1 MQASIAQSRKRRR
14 FATRQ
19 TQVVARSSRR
29 RLCRSI
35 RLRLHRRR
43 RRRSGDRTR
52 ADGWG
57 SRVMMKRLFAAAVLV
72 PFGLVAQIPATTA
85 ARRVPTVL
93 PIDRVAAVVGDQTL
107 LWSDVLTSIN
117 QRRAQGMQLPPD
129 SGGQAALARQVL
141 NELVDEEILVQKAKE
156 MKLEVVESEI
166 TSAADR
172 QIKQVRSQFPSDEA
186 YRDEL
191 RKAGLGNPDE
201 YRKSLI
207 DQYRRQQYQ
216 QKAFAEL
223 KKKAK
228 PVNVSDQDI
237 SAAFERSKTE
247 LQKRPATVSFRQIV
261 VAPHASAAAKAKA
274 KARADSLLAEI
285 KKGGDFEQIA
295 KRESMDPGT
304 KQLGGD
310 LGWNRRGSGLVPEF
324 EAVMFAL
331 RPGEVS
337 PVIETAIGYHI
348 IRVDRVQ
355 SAEVKARHILIA
367 PTIDSADVARA
378 RVEADS
384 VAAQWR
390 RGVSYD
396 SLVAKHHD
404 PTEEKGVLQPFPRDS
419 LPASY
424 SAALVGAK
432 AGAITNPFQL
442 ANPRGQPKYAVLQ
455 IVTATDAGEYKES
468 EIRDQIRAQLSEER
482 SIRQLLDDLRKQTY
496 VSIRM

>member
-1 MQASIAQSRKRRR
+1 MIKHLLL
-14 FATRQ
+14 
-19 TQVVARSSRR
+19 VAA
-29 RLCRSI
+29 LTPVAI
-35 RLRLHRRR
+35 
-43 RRRSGDRTR
+43 G
-52 ADGWG
+52 
-57 SRVMMKRLFAAAVLV
+57 
-72 PFGLVAQIPATTA
+72 AQIPATA
-85 ARRVPTVL
+85 ARPVAPSL
-93 PIDRVAAVVGDQTL
+93 PIDRVVAVVGDQPV
-107 LWSDVLTSIN
+107 LWTNVLTAIN
-117 QRRAQGMQLPPD
+117 QRRAQGLQVPTD
-129 SGGQAALARQVL
+129 SAGQATLARTVL

-156 MKLEVVESEI
+156 MKLEVTDAEI
-166 TSAADR
+166 TGAADR
-172 QIKQVRSQFPSDEA
+172 QIKGIRSQFKTDEE
-186 YRDEL
+186 YRTEL
-191 RKAGLGNPDE
+191 RNAGLGSAEE

-207 DQYRRQQYQ
+207 EQYRRQNLQ

-223 KKKAK
+223 RKRAK
-228 PVNVSDQDI
+228 PVNVTDEEVT
-237 SAAFERSKTE
+237 AAFERSRAD
-247 LQKRPATVSFRQIV
+247 LQKRPATVTFRQIIV
-261 VAPHASAAAKAKA
+261 SPKASPAAKAKA

-285 KKGGDFEQIA
+285 RKGGDFELIA

-324 EAVMFAL
+324 EGMMFAL

-337 PVIETAIGYHI
+337 PVVETAFGYHI

-367 PTIDSADVARA
+367 PAIDSADIAAA

-390 RGVSYD
+390 RSVSYD

-404 PTEEKGVLQPFPRDS
+404 ATEEKGVLQPFPRDS

-424 SAALVGAK
+424 QAALTGAK
-432 AGAITNPFQL
+432 AQDITNPFQL
-442 ANPRGQPKYAVLQ
+442 ANPRGAPKFAVIQ
-455 IVTATDAGEYKES
+455 VVTATEAGEYNQA
-468 EIRDQIRAQLSEER
+468 EIRDQIRAQLSDER

>member
-1 MQASIAQSRKRRR
+1 MIKK
-14 FATRQ
+14 
-19 TQVVARSSRR
+19 
-29 RLCRSI
+29 L
-35 RLRLHRRR
+35 L
-43 RRRSGDRTR
+43 
-52 ADGWG
+52 
-57 SRVMMKRLFAAAVLV
+57 AAAVLV
-72 PFGLVAQIPATTA
+72 PVALAAQIPATTA
-85 ARRVPTVL
+85 VRPVPAAL
-93 PIDRVAAVVGDQTL
+93 PIDRVAAIVGDQTL
-107 LWSDVLTSIN
+107 LWSDVLTAIN
-117 QRRAQGMQLPPD
+117 QRRAQGMQVPPD
-129 SGGQAALARQVL
+129 SAGQAALARQIL
-141 NELVDEEILVQKAKE
+141 NELIDEEILVQKAKE

-166 TSAADR
+166 TAAADR

-191 RKAGLGNPDE
+191 RKAGLGSPDE

-228 PVNVSDQDI
+228 PVNVSEEDI
-237 SAAFERSKTE
+237 TAAFERSRAD
-247 LQKRPATVSFRQIV
+247 LQKRPATVTFRQIV
-261 VAPHASAAAKAKA
+261 VAPHASPAAKAKA

-285 KKGGDFEQIA
+285 RKGGDFEQIA

-331 RPGEVS
+331 RPGDVS
-337 PVIETAIGYHI
+337 PVIETAFGYHI

-355 SAEVKARHILIA
+355 AAEVKARHILIA
-367 PTIDSADVARA
+367 PEIDSADVARA
-378 RVEADS
+378 RVEADT

-424 SAALVGAK
+424 SAALAGAK
-432 AGAITNPFQL
+432 AGDITQPFQL
-442 ANPRGQPKYAVLQ
+442 ANPRGAPKFAVLQ
-455 IVTATDAGEYKES
+455 VVTMTDAGEYKVS
-468 EIRDQIRAQLSEER
+468 EIRDQIREQLSDER
-482 SIRQLLDDLRKQTY
+482 SIRALLDELRKQTY
-496 VSIRM
+496 VAIKL